1 MEGGW
6 LMESTMGARKE
17 EKRWVRG
24 RMGGAGCVTGNLYE
38 DQTTLNIEAYNQ
50 FFECLT
56 YEIMVY
62 EFHCK

>member
-1 MEGGW
+1 
-6 LMESTMGARKE
+6 MGARKE

-50 FFECLT
+50 YFECLT